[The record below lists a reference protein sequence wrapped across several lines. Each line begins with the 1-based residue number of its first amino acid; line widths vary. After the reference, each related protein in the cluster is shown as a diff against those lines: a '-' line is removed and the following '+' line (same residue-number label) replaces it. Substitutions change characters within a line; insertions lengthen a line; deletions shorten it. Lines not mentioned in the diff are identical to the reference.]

1 MSTLCSNPLYESDH
15 GIDTIQYER
24 ATLVVFGGGSQLD
37 LLSRWVGAA
46 ASKAV
51 AANDIPIYTVTNI
64 VHVMEQS
71 PVRVRSRHGHHKVC
85 VDSVSCDEV
94 TLDDFLH

>member
-1 MSTLCSNPLYESDH
+1 MFTLLSNPLYKSDH
-15 GIDTIQYER
+15 GIDTIKYVR
-24 ATLVVFGGGSQLD
+24 TMLVVFGGGSQLD
-37 LLSRWVGAA
+37 LLLRWVGAA

-71 PVRVRSRHGHHKVC
+71 PVRVRPWHGHH
-85 VDSVSCDEV
+85 
-94 TLDDFLH
+94 